1 MERRQA
7 IETLYQAPAI
17 HPFTPEIGRL
27 ARRIHGEQMWYNL
40 LIRGIGQVRLAPL
53 KNKFYCQLSYA
64 RIHGGAIDHAK
75 RG

>member
-27 ARRIHGEQMWYNL
+27 ARRIHGEQMYL
-40 LIRGIGQVRLAPL
+40 PIRGIGQVGLAPL
-53 KNKFYCQLSYA
+53 KNKFDCQLSYA